1 LIAELA
7 AFNAGFSVVKQ
18 FVANGRDLSDA
29 MGAIGQMVGAKEE
42 LQKRGEK
49 KKKSVLSILGGKTE
63 NDFEEFMALEKI
75 KQIEKDLT
83 SMMKLYGRPGL
94 HDDWIR
100 YQAEA
105 RKQRRQQALEEKKR
119 KEQMWE
125 YVGYLIAAI
134 VFMSGLIGL
143 VLWLKWLRDGVL
155 W

>member
-1 LIAELA
+1 MIAELA

-49 KKKSVLSILGGKTE
+49 KKKSVLSVLGGKTE

-125 YVGYLIAAI
+125 YAGYLLAAI
-134 VFMSGLIGL
+134 VFMSGLIGM
-143 VLWLKWLRDGVL
+143 VLWLKWMRDGAL

>member
-7 AFNAGFSVVKQ
+7 AFNAGFAVVKQ
-18 FVANGRDLSDA
+18 FVANGRDLGDA

-42 LQKRGEK
+42 LLRRGQK
-49 KKKSVLSILGGKTE
+49 KKKSVLSLLGGKTE

-105 RKQRRQQALEEKKR
+105 RKQRRQKALEEKKR

-143 VLWLKWLRDGVL
+143 VLWLKWMRDGAL

>member
-1 LIAELA
+1 MIAELA
-7 AFNAGFSVVKQ
+7 AFNAGFAVVKQ
-18 FVANGRDLSDA
+18 FVANGRDLGDA

-42 LQKRGEK
+42 LLRRGQK
-49 KKKSVLSILGGKTE
+49 KKKSVLSVLGGKTE

-143 VLWLKWLRDGVL
+143 VLWLKWMRDGAL

>member
-1 LIAELA
+1 MIAELA

-18 FVANGRDLSDA
+18 FVANGRDLGDA

-42 LQKRGEK
+42 LLQRGQK
-49 KKKSVLSILGGKTE
+49 KKKSILSVLGGKTE

-119 KEQMWE
+119 KEKRWE
-125 YVGYLIAAI
+125 YAGYLLAAI
-134 VFMSGLIGL
+134 IFISGLIGM
-143 VLWLKWLRDGVL
+143 VFWLKWLRDGVL